1 MSLGGW
7 GWVFRVYSLNSR
19 EAALRPLPFD
29 ILKRATRRRPPKK
42 NPEQSPKDS
51 ILTFL
56 FRWSMTK
63 THPRAYVGYEILPTS
78 IDEMEIV
85 VKFYHHFIRVPNFM
99 SDTFSNKYFH
109 VLIIIIRRYQVS
121 VIFESLQAT

>member
-1 MSLGGW
+1 MGFQGLEFKRPRSG
-7 GWVFRVYSLNSR
+7 SS
-19 EAALRPLPFD
+19 AAPFD
-29 ILKRATRRRPPKK
+29 ILKRATRRRPPPPK